1 MFASAA
7 QPSRNDQNN
16 ASENPERT
24 ISAAVLVRQGERM
37 EDADYFRQKAEQCR
51 RLANGLFDQDD
62 PAVASLLALAVEF
75 EAKAVA
81 LTAEEASAK
90 QIDQTSPEPK

>member
-1 MFASAA
+1 
-7 QPSRNDQNN
+7 
-16 ASENPERT
+16 
-24 ISAAVLVRQGERM
+24 M

-51 RLANGLFDQDD
+51 RLASGLMNDRD
-62 PAVASLLALAVEF
+62 PAVAALLALAVEF

-90 QIDQTSPEPK
+90 QIDQTTSK

>member
-1 MFASAA
+1 METAGSA
-7 QPSRNDQNN
+7 
-16 ASENPERT
+16 
-24 ISAAVLVRQGERM
+24 G
-37 EDADYFRQKAEQCR
+37 YFRQKAEQCC
-51 RLANGLFDQDD
+51 RLAGSIVNSND

-90 QIDQTSPEPK
+90 QIEETTPHTE

>member
-1 MFASAA
+1 
-7 QPSRNDQNN
+7 
-16 ASENPERT
+16 
-24 ISAAVLVRQGERM
+24 M

-51 RLANGLFDQDD
+51 QLASGLFNQHD

-75 EAKAVA
+75 EAKAVV

-90 QIDQTSPEPK
+90 QIEQTPSRSK